1 MFEDRIGADAS
12 GDQPPVHPAVP
23 RDTAGGE
30 RVVGVLVCGPDGPD
44 SPLDEDDDRYQ
55 SLDPVGAGDPREQ
68 WSDEQWTAAIDQ
80 WAAADPDQRPRPSVT
95 ATAVPDADANADANA
110 DQRPEPSVAEVL
122 TAAGRDRVGPQ
133 TVSGLTAID
142 PMLLDA
148 AELVS
153 AAQGWSRVAN
163 HANGQLA
170 AVVARLAATGDSAS
184 VSTANGVQV
193 IDAHRLAAA
202 ELAPAL
208 GLGIGAAD
216 TLVSDAH
223 DLVTR
228 LPATLAAVLAGDLAW
243 VKASYLA
250 QATSWL
256 TPEQAAEVEARV
268 LPRAAGRT
276 PARHREAVRKAVERV
291 DPAGVAERRRQAQ
304 RDVAFIRSHYGD
316 GMAEVFLR
324 LPSEDADI
332 IWTGATAWA
341 RRAKAAGDPRTLD
354 ELRIAAIVQWASSFL
369 THGDSTTCDQ
379 HCTHASAGES
389 SDTGQPDSA
398 DSDVGSQR
406 DDRSGADGQD
416 DNGPS
421 DVPGD
426 AGPDGA
432 GDDDTGPE
440 QSGDDDR
447 GPGGPKSP
455 EPADGSGGVGG
466 GALPEPVV
474 DEAAAVK

>member
-1 MFEDRIGADAS
+1 MFEDRTGADAS
-12 GDQPPVHPAVP
+12 GDQPPAHPTLP
-23 RDTAGGE
+23 RDTTD
-30 RVVGVLVCGPDGPD
+30 RLVTGVLVCGPDGPD
-44 SPLDEDDDRYQ
+44 APLDDDDDHYQ
-55 SLDPVGAGDPREQ
+55 SVDPVGAGDPREE
-68 WSDEQWTAAIDQ
+68 WSDEQWMAAIEQ

-95 ATAVPDADANADANA
+95 ATAVPDANA

-133 TVSGLTAID
+133 TVSGLTGID
-142 PMLLDA
+142 VTVLDA

-163 HANGQLA
+163 HANGRLA

-228 LPATLAAVLAGDLAW
+228 LPATLTAVLAGDLAW
-243 VKASYLA
+243 AKASYLA

-256 TPEQAAEVEARV
+256 TAEQAAEVEARV

-276 PARHREAVRKAVERV
+276 PARHREAVRKAVERI
-291 DPAGVAERRRQAQ
+291 DPAGVAERRRQAK

-354 ELRIAAIVQWASSFL
+354 ELRIAAIVQWANSFL

-379 HCTHASAGES
+379 HCTGSPVAPVA
-389 SDTGQPDSA
+389 PD
-398 DSDVGSQR
+398 
-406 DDRSGADGQD
+406 ADG
-416 DNGPS
+416 S
-421 DVPGD
+421 AD
-426 AGPDGA
+426 AGPDDA
-432 GDDDTGPE
+432 GDDDSGSDDTGDE
-440 QSGDDDR
+440 ET
-447 GPGGPKSP
+447 GPGGTTPP
-455 EPADGSGGVGG
+455 PHAPTDGNGG
-466 GALPEPVV
+466 GALPEP
-474 DEAAAVK
+474 

>member
-12 GDQPPVHPAVP
+12 GDQPPAHPAVP
-23 RDTAGGE
+23 RDTAD
-30 RVVGVLVCGPDGPD
+30 RLVTGVLVCGPDGPD
-44 SPLDEDDDRYQ
+44 APLDDDDDRYQ
-55 SLDPVGAGDPREQ
+55 PVDPVGAGDPREQ
-68 WSDEQWTAAIDQ
+68 WSDEQWTAAIEQ

-95 ATAVPDADANADANA
+95 AAPNADADGDA
-110 DQRPEPSVAEVL
+110 DQRPEPSVAEML
-122 TAAGRDRVGPQ
+122 TAAGRDRVGPH
-133 TVSGLTAID
+133 TVSGLTGID
-142 PMLLDA
+142 VTDLDA

-170 AVVARLAATGDSAS
+170 AVVARLAATGDSVS

-228 LPATLAAVLAGDLAW
+228 LPATLTAVLAGDLAW
-243 VKASYLA
+243 PKASYLA

-256 TPEQAAEVEARV
+256 TAEQAAEVEARV

-276 PARHREAVRKAVERV
+276 PARHREAVRKAVERI
-291 DPAGVAERRRQAQ
+291 DPAGVAERRRQAK
-304 RDVAFIRSHYGD
+304 RDVAFIRTHYGD

-341 RRAKAAGDPRTLD
+341 RRAKAAGDPRSLD
-354 ELRIAAIVQWASSFL
+354 ELRIAAMVQWASSFL
-369 THGDSTTCDQ
+369 THGDATTCDQ
-379 HCTHASAGES
+379 HCTHASAGDS
-389 SDTGQPDSA
+389 SDTDQPDSA
-398 DSDVGSQR
+398 DSDDGAPR
-406 DDRSGADGQD
+406 DDRSGD
-416 DNGPS
+416 DR
-421 DVPGD
+421 
-426 AGPDGA
+426 
-432 GDDDTGPE
+432 DDDTGPNE
-440 QSGDDDR
+440 SGDDDQ
-447 GPGGPKSP
+447 GPGGSTPSSP
-455 EPADGSGGVGG
+455 APTSGDG
-466 GALPEPVV
+466 GALPEPVGEPTPSV
-474 DEAAAVK
+474 EPTPIV

>member
-1 MFEDRIGADAS
+1 MFEDGIGADAS
-12 GDQPPVHPAVP
+12 GDQPPAHPAVP
-23 RDTAGGE
+23 RDTAD
-30 RVVGVLVCGPDGPD
+30 RLVTGVLVCGPDGPD
-44 SPLDEDDDRYQ
+44 APLDDDDNRYEAV
-55 SLDPVGAGDPREQ
+55 DPVGAADPREQ
-68 WSDEQWTAAIDQ
+68 WSDEQWMVAIEQ
-80 WAAADPDQRPRPSVT
+80 WAAADPDQRL
-95 ATAVPDADANADANA
+95 
-110 DQRPEPSVAEVL
+110 EPSVAEVL

-133 TVSGLTAID
+133 TVSGLTGID
-142 PMLLDA
+142 VTDLDA

-228 LPATLAAVLAGDLAW
+228 LPATLTAVLAGDLAW
-243 VKASYLA
+243 PKASYLA

-256 TPEQAAEVEARV
+256 TAEQAAEVEARV

-276 PARHREAVRKAVERV
+276 PARHREAVRKAVERI
-291 DPAGVAERRRQAQ
+291 DPAGVAERRRQAK
-304 RDVAFIRSHYGD
+304 RDVAFIRTHYGD
-316 GMAEVFLR
+316 GMAELFLR

-341 RRAKAAGDPRTLD
+341 RRAKAAGDPRSLD

-389 SDTGQPDSA
+389 
-398 DSDVGSQR
+398 
-406 DDRSGADGQD
+406 
-416 DNGPS
+416 
-421 DVPGD
+421 
-426 AGPDGA
+426 
-432 GDDDTGPE
+432 
-440 QSGDDDR
+440 
-447 GPGGPKSP
+447 
-455 EPADGSGGVGG
+455 
-466 GALPEPVV
+466 
-474 DEAAAVK
+474 